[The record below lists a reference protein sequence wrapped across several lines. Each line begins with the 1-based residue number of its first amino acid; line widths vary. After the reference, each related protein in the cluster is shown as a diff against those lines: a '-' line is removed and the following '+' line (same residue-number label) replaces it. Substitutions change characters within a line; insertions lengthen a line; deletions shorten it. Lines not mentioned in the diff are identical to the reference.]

1 MKSAFKLYG
10 MLMLLSSSF
19 AQAESLLRLACDDE
33 DAGAVATLNGRA
45 VGTCPADIFIPEGS
59 YQVRVVKTLSADREQ
74 VFETQ
79 ITLIEGQPKSVS
91 VVLSEPRLT
100 AEAIQLQLHNDAMRT
115 LALANSGDI
124 YAMTDM
130 SQLYLYGKGVEQ
142 SSANA
147 AFWAQ
152 KAEDQAAAQYK
163 QKFELALR
171 NAQAGDIASMTVV
184 AELYRQGV
192 GVDEDSVQAAYWRQ
206 KADTLSREN
215 LLNIHPFFNQTKM
228 TASQIESNVNFQT
241 SPVESLFWLGFSG
254 ATTLPINII
263 SDVIS
268 SPSVTTAREEIK
280 NAAVMRPSSWAKPD
294 SMIAKFA
301 QQSEIVVAQK

>member
-1 MKSAFKLYG
+1 MKNVFTLYG

-19 AQAESLLRLACDDE
+19 AQADSLLRLACDDE
-33 DAGAVATLNGRA
+33 DAGAVITLNGRD
-45 VGTCPADIFIPEGS
+45 VGSCPADTFIPEGS
-59 YQVRVVKTLSADREQ
+59 YQVRVVKALSGGREQ

-79 ITLIEGQPKSVS
+79 ITLIEGQPKSVR
-91 VVLSEPRLT
+91 VELSEPRLT
-100 AEAIQLQLHNDAMRT
+100 AEAVQLQLHNDAMRT
-115 LALANSGDI
+115 LALANNGDI

-152 KAEDQAAAQYK
+152 KAEDQSTAKYK
-163 QKFELALR
+163 QEFELQLR
-171 NAQAGDIASMTVV
+171 NAQAGDIVSMSKV

-192 GVDEDSVQAAYWRQ
+192 GVDEDPVQATLWKQ
-206 KADTLSREN
+206 KANTLSREG
-215 LLNIHPFFNQTKM
+215 LLNIHPFFGQTKM
-228 TASQIESNVNFQT
+228 TASEIERNVNLQT
-241 SPVESLFWLGFSG
+241 SPVDSLFWLGFSG
-254 ATTLPINII
+254 TTTLPINIF
-263 SDVIS
+263 SDVIT
-268 SPSVTTAREEIK
+268 SPSVTTSREKIK